1 LINDFF
7 RPGNRLDLTDEH
19 THGLGSRLDRG
30 DTHKQESAYRT
41 TNEYLRNY
49 GKRKINNAECDT
61 TPGPCVCSS
70 LRSNLLSEPCV
81 CSSLRSNLL
90 PEPCVCSSLR
100 SNLFPGPCVCLGV
113 G

>member
-1 LINDFF
+1 MLLFSKRND
-7 RPGNRLDLTDEH
+7 

-49 GKRKINNAECDT
+49 GKTYSQDHV
-61 TPGPCVCSS
+61 CVDRPDLTYSQDHVCVH
-70 LRSNLLSEPCV
+70 LLDLTYSQDHV
-81 CSSLRSNLL
+81 MNTHM
-90 PEPCVCSSLR
+90 V
-100 SNLFPGPCVCLGV
+100 LGV